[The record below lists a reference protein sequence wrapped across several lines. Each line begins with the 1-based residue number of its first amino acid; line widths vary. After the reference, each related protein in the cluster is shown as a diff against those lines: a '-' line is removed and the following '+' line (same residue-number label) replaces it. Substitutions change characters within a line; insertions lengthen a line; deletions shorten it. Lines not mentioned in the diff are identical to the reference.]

1 MVKFIIIFLLFQ
13 LSFQE
18 DITLSDNEPYEKQF
32 SNPDYDI
39 IFSTTAIN
47 ITKSYIQIKTKAL
60 SNQAL
65 IYVNEGDYEPDFSNH
80 DYASIQFINNLFY
93 IPNSVIKDNKFTI
106 KIICL
111 GECNFQIYIK
121 TTDTIEINSNEIVTI
136 FSSVQKLYDI
146 KIDGGDPKSII
157 SITAITGAKN
167 EISLSLNTKIKEIEK
182 EILFEN
188 GLTGKGV
195 MINQNDFDSDTNIIY
210 NGKLVSIQNCYI
222 IISVSEISKIQ
233 KISPYVNSIYGHFNQ
248 NDLLKNGVCYEIEK
262 KTNSN
267 NFRLSAISDKDINIF
282 LTDNISSD
290 IGKNIPFKSY
300 YQNYFDFNILNINED
315 EYKYICIK
323 GEKNENISY
332 IMQITDITKLDIGNF
347 NVDPLLNGFIYKDE
361 LKPNEIRQ
369 YRKMKYAS
377 KTTQE
382 TKYNVRVISGDVKVY
397 IYLCDKFPYCNNTIS
412 ELKEKELE
420 QSLIVPYS
428 INNFYSA
435 GIMQLTKEKYSKGK
449 QYLLYVICNEN
460 NINSCKYEVSFFDED
475 DSLLLREDFKV
486 SEYIKFGNI
495 FYQYHF
501 KIEDDKAKEVLVSL
515 YTMSGDINFTV
526 VSTEKKQEKIQ
537 IGNVNIIK
545 FTNDNQK
552 LNGIY
557 NINIT
562 GYKNSFYYLSYQI
575 ITDDIKTE
583 KEDVGL
589 GITLIKSIK
598 PNQSKIF
605 KFTHNINNL
614 NNNFVSQFFPINC
627 KIKIEYKNKILT
639 STNSLFQHELTKTD
653 LDFSD
658 NEIEYKII
666 FESMDQSETFDNKLC
681 FFYLSSQEISNNN
694 QVLINDLLPFEFK
707 LNTKVPKIKLLY
719 PYTSNEK
726 EVFIGINLP
735 SQFTIASKIFI
746 ENREIIEEI
755 QFSKYK
761 SFIIDKD
768 KLGAN
773 CKTKSECNI
782 LIEIYSKSDLKKEIK
797 LYISID
803 PRTKTPSYL
812 KKSTLRKDYINVGTT
827 NYYMTEIAENEEG
840 EILINFERGGGKMF
854 GKIVKKTEYEINPDW
869 NGRVNLPKE
878 NSTNLLKYDPFTK
891 KIYYFKNNTNK
902 CKSGCDLFLGVITK
916 DTYQEEIESMFYSKY
931 TLYLR
936 DLNKNKNEEI
946 IEIPVNEYIY
956 GAIEKTIANNYY
968 DYYKITI
975 PHSTD
980 KITFEFQTQI
990 CAMYISLGDNFP
1002 NAFENDWEFLGENT
1016 LNIIKKGDKTEDG
1029 RIIPDDLKGLNF
1041 TIAVGATDLDDIY
1054 TAIYSFNVRANLL
1067 KMLNIIDVNSDQN
1080 TICQIRNDSDY
1091 CDFLLYFN
1099 SFETYDNLF
1108 IYVLNTGITNVEIYG
1123 KKIEIEKFDKMNKS
1137 EIEKQLPRKNS
1148 TDLKYNSTKQ
1158 FNKKYLYIDFSDISQ
1173 NEYLLISVYSPKKTT
1188 ITLINTLRTY
1198 VKTTI
1203 PNPNYLQL
1211 FSVTPNNPISLEI
1224 DKANLYLFNIYSID
1238 GTGKIG
1244 FDNKEYYDLY
1254 GTRDSIILLSDKKK
1268 NYLNITSNEN
1278 LKVMFWNYIT
1288 PEKRHLTEIEFGSS
1302 SKIININNDF
1312 PIHLYTKI
1320 EDKNSDINLN
1330 LYFKKIKLK
1339 NNNNQFKKIDN
1350 IFLLNGYIIDEFMFI
1365 KMKKDHTVHPGEEEK
1380 IEGNYDSSIQKAKIY
1395 IKSSDI
1401 KKKEQEVLYVY
1412 FNLLKKGSDIYE
1424 ECEIEVSNLP
1434 FSNSTSP
1441 INQYVDG
1448 SFLLNQEK
1456 PNIHYLKKEKKNDK
1470 KMRIEFSTSSKEI
1483 NFAFIKDINKINKKE
1498 NDTIN
1503 FISQENINGKSL
1515 FYINSSDFDGI
1526 YLSVFPKGNKIEKEI
1541 SSNYVFKY
1549 NSYINE
1555 NTTINDIIADENG
1568 IITYEYNSSKN
1579 ELNLIIPSLIEKK
1592 SNKSILGQY
1601 FIRIFKE
1608 DTLSNMTTLDT
1619 ISFITEQPFD
1629 SYQFTSKEK
1638 KTININNINSNQNY
1652 SISCIGKTENGE
1664 LISYKSIVTN
1674 IQKKPNPEPPKSS
1687 YDNLVLII
1695 ILIIVIIALII
1706 VFAFIL
1712 IKMKKDK
1719 DILQERINTLSH
1731 LDEGREKL
1739 VENLN
1744 EDVT

>member
-1 MVKFIIIFLLFQ
+1 MVKFIIIFILLQ
-13 LSFQE
+13 ISFQE
-18 DITLSDNEPYEKQF
+18 DITLKDNEPYEKEF
-32 SNPDYDI
+32 KNPDYDI

-47 ITKSYIQIKTKAL
+47 ITKPYIQIKTKAI

-65 IYVNEGDYEPDFSNH
+65 IYVNSGDSEPDFSNH

-93 IPNSVIKDNKFTI
+93 VPKSVIEDNKFTI
-106 KIICL
+106 KVICL
-111 GECNFQIYIK
+111 GKCNFQIYIK
-121 TTDTIEINSNEIVTI
+121 TIDKIEINTNEIITL
-136 FSSVQKLYDI
+136 FSTEKLYDI
-146 KIDGGDPKSII
+146 TINGGNPKSII
-157 SITAITGAKN
+157 SITAISGAKK
-167 EISLSLNTKIKEIEK
+167 EISLTLKTKIKEIEK
-182 EILFEN
+182 EITFED

-195 MINQNDFDSDTNIIY
+195 VINQNDFSSESNIIY
-210 NGKLVSIQNCYI
+210 EGKLVSIPNCYI
-222 IISVSEISKIQ
+222 VISVSDISNIQ
-233 KISPYVNSIYGHFNQ
+233 KISPYVNSIYGHLNQ
-248 NDLLKNGVCYEIEK
+248 NDLLKNGICYEIEINE
-262 KTNSN
+262 NSK
-267 NFRLSAISDKDINIF
+267 NFRVSAISDKNIYISMSK
-282 LTDNISSD
+282 NIGSD
-290 IGKNIPFKSY
+290 IGKNIQFKSY
-300 YQNYFDFNILNINED
+300 YHNYFDFDKEYFK
-315 EYKYICIK
+315 EGYKYICVK

-332 IMQITDITKLDIGNF
+332 IMQITDITNLDIGNF

-361 LKPNEIRQ
+361 LKPNQIRQ

-382 TKYNVRVISGDVKVY
+382 TKYNVRVISGDIKVY

-412 ELKEKELE
+412 ELKELE
-420 QSLIVPYS
+420 QNLIVPYS

-460 NINSCKYEVSFFDED
+460 NKNSCNYEISFFDED

-486 SEYIKFGNI
+486 SEFIKFGNI

-501 KIEDDKAKEVLVSL
+501 NIEDDKVKEVLVSL
-515 YTMSGDINFTV
+515 YTISGDINFTV
-526 VSTEKKQEKIQ
+526 ISNEKIQEKIQ

-545 FTNDNQK
+545 FTNENQK

-598 PNQSKIF
+598 PNQNKIF

-627 KIKIEYKNKILT
+627 KINVEYKNKILT
-639 STNSLFQHELTKTD
+639 STNSLFQHELTKSD

-658 NEIEYKII
+658 REIEYKII
-666 FESMDQSETFDNKLC
+666 FDSMDESETYDNKLC
-681 FFYLSSQEISNNN
+681 FFYISSQEISNNN
-694 QVLINDLLPFEFK
+694 QVLINDLLPFDFK

-735 SQFTIASKIFI
+735 TQFTIASRIFI
-746 ENREIIEEI
+746 ENKVIIEEI
-755 QFSKYK
+755 EFSKYK
-761 SFIIDKD
+761 SFIIDTNT
-768 KLGAN
+768 LSSN
-773 CKTKSECNI
+773 CKNKYECNI
-782 LIEIYSKSDLKKEIK
+782 LIEIYSKSEEDLKKEIK
-797 LYISID
+797 LKISID

-812 KKSTLRKDYINVGTT
+812 KKSTLRKDYINVEAI

-840 EILINFERGGGKMF
+840 EILINFERGGGIMF
-854 GKIVKKTEYEINPDW
+854 AKIVQKTENEINPDW
-869 NGRVNLPKE
+869 NGRINLPKE
-878 NSTNLLKYDPFTK
+878 NSTNLLKYDSFTK
-891 KIYYFKNNTNK
+891 KIYYFKNNTSK
-902 CKSGCDLFLGVITK
+902 CKKGCDLFLGVITK
-916 DTYQEEIESMFYSKY
+916 DTYKEEIQSMFYSKY

-936 DLNKNKNEEI
+936 HLNKKNNEGT

-956 GAIEKTIANNYY
+956 GSIEKTISNNYF
-968 DYYKITI
+968 DYYQITI

-990 CAMYISLGDNFP
+990 CSMYISLGNNFP
-1002 NAFENDWEFLGENT
+1002 NLNEYDWNFFGENT
-1016 LNIIKKGDKTEDG
+1016 LNIIKKGDMSRQGK
-1029 RIIPDDLKGLNF
+1029 IIPDDLKGLNF
-1041 TIAVGATDLDDIY
+1041 TIAVGTSDLDDIY
-1054 TAIYSFNVRANLL
+1054 TAVYSFNVRANLL

-1080 TICQIRNDSDY
+1080 TICKIRNDSDY

-1099 SFETYDNLF
+1099 SFETYENLF
-1108 IYVLNTGITNVEIYG
+1108 IYVLNTGVSNIEIYG
-1123 KKIEIEKFDKMNKS
+1123 KKIEIQKFDKMNKS

-1148 TDLKYNSTKQ
+1148 IDLKYNSTKQ
-1158 FNKKYLYIDFSDISQ
+1158 FNKNYLFIDFSDISQ
-1173 NEYLLISVYSPKKTT
+1173 NEYLLISVFSPKITT
-1188 ITLINTLRTY
+1188 ITLINTLRTF

-1211 FSVTPNNPISLEI
+1211 FSITPNNPISLEI
-1224 DKANLYLFNIYSID
+1224 DKTNIYLFNIYSID

-1244 FDNKEYYDLY
+1244 FDNKDYYDLY
-1254 GTRDSIILLSDKKK
+1254 GTRDSIILLSDKKQ
-1268 NYLNITSNEN
+1268 NYLNITSKEN

-1302 SKIININNDF
+1302 YKIINTNNDF

-1339 NNNNQFKKIDN
+1339 NNNTQFKKIDN
-1350 IFLLNGYIIDEFMFI
+1350 IFLLNGYIIDEKMFI
-1365 KMKKDHTVHPGEEEK
+1365 KMKKDHSVHPGEEEK
-1380 IEGNYDSSIQKAKIY
+1380 IEGKYDSSIQKAKIY

-1401 KKKEQEVLYVY
+1401 KKKEKEVLYVY
-1412 FNLLKKGSDIYE
+1412 FNLLSKGSEKYE

-1448 SFLLNQEK
+1448 SFLLGQEK

-1483 NFAFIKDINKINKKE
+1483 NFAFIKDINKVNKTE

-1503 FISQENINGKSL
+1503 FISQENQNGKSI
-1515 FYINSSDFDGI
+1515 FYINSSDIDGI
-1526 YLSVFPKGNKIEKEI
+1526 YLSVFPKEKKIQKEI

-1549 NSYINE
+1549 NSYKNE
-1555 NTTINDIIADENG
+1555 SIIINDILADDDG
-1568 IITYEYNSSKN
+1568 KLKYEYNLNKN
-1579 ELNLIIPSLIEKK
+1579 ELKLTIPSLIEKK
-1592 SNKSILGQY
+1592 TKKKILAQY
-1601 FIRIFKE
+1601 FIRIFKKE
-1608 DTLSNMTTLDT
+1608 TLSNMTKLDT
-1619 ISFITEQPFD
+1619 ISFITEEPFE
-1629 SYQFTSKEK
+1629 SYQFTSKNEM
-1638 KTININNINSNQNY
+1638 TININNINSNQNY
-1652 SISCIGKTENGE
+1652 SISCIGKTEDGE
-1664 LISYKSIVTN
+1664 LISYKSFETN
-1674 IQKKPNPEPPKSS
+1674 NTIPQPKPSDQGN
-1687 YDNLVLII
+1687 NNFILII
-1695 ILIIVIIALII
+1695 ILIVIILILI
-1706 VFAFIL
+1706 TVFIFVF

-1719 DILQERINTLSH
+1719 DFLLQKINNLSQIDNGH
-1731 LDEGREKL
+1731 EKL
-1739 VENLN
+1739 IPNYTENAI
-1744 EDVT
+1744 